1 MVLLISRPIPIDKI
15 RKLLRMKINPY
26 LVLGISKDTTPAQT
40 KKIFRKKM
48 SEARNNDELRAK
60 ICFAYDIIVNKKYY
74 EECENDMYIL
84 RLGAQKINIIS
95 AYHYTVIGDFLDLME
110 EIEKNQKL
118 LYFKDPLER
127 NLLYIAA
134 RNGHVNICEY
144 LINKGINVNELQK
157 DGSTPLH
164 GAAYYGQ
171 TNVVK
176 LLLSYGAKTNIKN
189 NFGHLPIDE
198 AISEEIK
205 NILIEGE
212 KDPILKLYQT
222 LISKNIAK
230 KLIPI
235 SSQEN
240 IIAKKIVCNLINLPN
255 EYKLEEVESEWLTAW
270 HGTNFGVLESIAE
283 IGLKPAGGLNKK
295 GEEIEVCF
303 SHIQRDRTVD
313 KIKDWANGIFVSPSI
328 FYCSYDAYA
337 KEICCDN
344 ELYKVLVEVRVKP
357 NSFKEHKSTCPKYK
371 PKNGEPKMLEYRIEP
386 TKEKD
391 VQVYSLTFVKKEFL
405 GTIKEYKQG
414 EIFNK
419 N

>member
-1 MVLLISRPIPIDKI
+1 MVCMISKPIPIDKI
-15 RKLLRMKINPY
+15 RKLLKMKINPY

-74 EECENDMYIL
+74 EECENEMYIL

-205 NILIEGE
+205 NILKEGE
-212 KDPILKLYQT
+212 KDPILELYQA
-222 LISKNIAK
+222 LISKKIAK

-235 SSQEN
+235 SFQGN
-240 IIAKKIVCNLINLPN
+240 VVARKIVCNLINLPN
-255 EYKLEEVESEWLTAW
+255 EYKLKEVESEWLTAW
-270 HGTNFGVLESIAE
+270 HGTNFGVLMSIAE

-295 GEEIEVCF
+295 GEEIEVCIN
-303 SHIQRDRTVD
+303 HIGRDRTVD

-337 KEICCDN
+337 KEICCNN

-357 NSFKEHKSTCPKYK
+357 NSFTEYKSTCPRYK
-371 PKNGEPKMLEYRIEP
+371 PKDGEPKMLEYRIEP

-419 N
+419 S

>member
-1 MVLLISRPIPIDKI
+1 
-15 RKLLRMKINPY
+15 
-26 LVLGISKDTTPAQT
+26 
-40 KKIFRKKM
+40 M
-48 SEARNNDELRAK
+48 SEAKNNDELRAK
-60 ICFAYDIIVNKKYY
+60 ICFAYDIIVNNNYY
-74 EECENDMYIL
+74 EKCENDMYRL
-84 RLGAQKINIIS
+84 RLDAQEFNIIS
-95 AYHYTVIGDFLDLME
+95 AYHYTVIGDFLDLIE
-110 EIEKNQKL
+110 EIEKNPRL

-134 RNGHVNICEY
+134 RNGHTNVCEY

-171 TNVVK
+171 TDVVK

-205 NILIEGE
+205 NIIKEGE

-222 LISKNIAK
+222 LISKKIAK

-235 SSQEN
+235 SSKEN
-240 IIAKKIVCNLINLPN
+240 IVAKKIVCNLINLPN
-255 EYKLEEVESEWLTAW
+255 EYKLKEVESEWLTAR

-295 GEEIEVCF
+295 GEEIEVCI
-303 SHIQRDRTVD
+303 SHIGRDRTVD

-328 FYCSYDAYA
+328 FYCSYDVYA
-337 KEICCDN
+337 KEICCNN

-386 TKEKD
+386 SKEKD

-414 EIFNK
+414 EIFNQ

>member
-1 MVLLISRPIPIDKI
+1 MCKIKSSIIPIDII
-15 RKLLRMKINPY
+15 RKLLKMKINPY
-26 LVLGISKDTTPAQT
+26 LVLGISKNTTPGQT

-48 SEARNNDELRAK
+48 SEAKNNDELRAK

-84 RLGAQKINIIS
+84 RLGSKEINIIS
-95 AYHYTVIGDFLDLME
+95 AYHYTVIGNFLDLME
-110 EIEKNQKL
+110 EIEKNPGL

-134 RNGHVNICEY
+134 RNGHANICEY

-205 NILIEGE
+205 NIIKEGE

-222 LISKNIAK
+222 LISKKIAK

-303 SHIQRDRTVD
+303 SHIGRDRTVD

-337 KEICCDN
+337 KEICCNN

-357 NSFKEHKSTCPKYK
+357 NSFKEHKSTCPRYK
-371 PKNGEPKMLEYRIEP
+371 PKDGEPKMLEYRIEP
-386 TKEKD
+386 SQEKD

-419 N
+419 I